1 MYCNVHYANCITV
14 GTVEVEMEEEIT
26 ECDMEIDDNSPS
38 PDTVPSPESTGGQA
52 VTENEEK
59 APAQPSPQDE
69 EPLSVP
75 TTKPVT
81 EDSEVSVE
89 TKQQEEPPPLPT
101 LAEDAVPPTGQQPST
116 PTPPEPPSDESKP
129 PSLPSE
135 SSDKPS
141 DKGADTAKPSHEEP
155 KSEPI
160 KSIELPVPPAASTPP
175 TPPAAGT
182 VTTTPS
188 SSAYDYSAYML
199 ASQQQQAYNYA
210 YATNNY
216 MQAAYSAYMQQAS
229 AAAAAYQAYGAQYYP
244 GYGNY
249 ATAGSYASPYSTANP
264 YYGASP
270 TTQAASGSYGKVALQ
285 LAQAQQVSEIEWQTR
300 MCSNV

>member
-1 MYCNVHYANCITV
+1 
-14 GTVEVEMEEEIT
+14 MEEEIT

-38 PDTVPSPESTGGQA
+38 PDTVPSPESTGVQA
-52 VTENEEK
+52 ATVTAESEEK
-59 APAQPSPQDE
+59 APAQSSPLDE
-69 EPLSVP
+69 EPLPEP
-75 TTKPVT
+75 TTEPVI

-89 TKQQEEPPPLPT
+89 SKQQEEPPPLPT
-101 LAEDAVPPTGQQPST
+101 LAEDVVPPTDQQPST
-116 PTPPEPPSDESKP
+116 PTPPEPPPDESEP
-129 PSLPSE
+129 PSLTTE
-135 SSDKPS
+135 SSDKPL
-141 DKGADTAKPSHEEP
+141 DKDADTAKPSSEEP

-244 GYGNY
+244 GYGTY
-249 ATAGSYASPYSTANP
+249 STAGSYASPYSTANP
-264 YYGASP
+264 YYGSSP
-270 TTQAASGSYGKVALQ
+270 ATQATSSSYGKVAFQ
-285 LAQAQQVSEIEWQTR
+285 LAQAQQVSGMSSRLGCVIMYR
-300 MCSNV
+300 YC